1 MTVHKHEVRPVD
13 TDVEQ
18 WLDQLDPATTTSY
31 DATHHRR
38 IIAAGKALAD
48 AEDQLRHAVAAA
60 RAAGYSWALI
70 GASLG
75 VSRQA
80 AQQRFGSEP
89 SGGSSNVPV
98 AMTVDER
105 VTASAGSVVSRRYG
119 PPQASTPGAIRK
131 KGAPKPMGSNSN
143 DRHVV
148 KNPEG
153 GWDVT
158 RPDAARRSAHAETQQ
173 QAIDRA
179 RDIVRNAGGGE
190 VVIHNQQGQIRD
202 KDTIPPGNDP
212 NPPRDRR

>member
-13 TDVEQ
+13 TDVDQ

-31 DATHHRR
+31 DATHHRH

-48 AEDQLRHAVAAA
+48 AEDQLRHAVVAA
-60 RAAGYSWALI
+60 RAAGYSWAMI

-75 VSRQA
+75 VTRQA
-80 AQQRFGSEP
+80 AQQRFGPEP
-89 SGGSSNVPV
+89 SGRSSNVPA

-105 VTASAGSVVSRRYG
+105 VTASAGSVVPRRCG
-119 PPQASTPGAIRK
+119 PPQASTPGATRK
-131 KGAPKPMGSNSN
+131 KGTPKPMGSIPN

-158 RPDAARRSAHAETQQ
+158 RPDAARRSAHADTQQ

-190 VVIHNQQGQIRD
+190 VVIHNHRGQIRD
-202 KDTIPPGNDP
+202 KETIPPGNAP
-212 NPPRDRR
+212 NPPRDWR

>member
-1 MTVHKHEVRPVD
+1 MTVHNQEARPAD
-13 TDVEQ
+13 TDAEQ
-18 WLDQLDPATTTSY
+18 WLDQLDPATATSY

-48 AEDQLRHAVAAA
+48 AEEQLRHAVTAA
-60 RAAGYSWALI
+60 RAAGYSWALV
-70 GASLG
+70 GAALG
-75 VSRQA
+75 VTRQA
-80 AQQRFGSEP
+80 AQQRFGLEP
-89 SGGSSNVPV
+89 SDGSSDVR
-98 AMTVDER
+98 AASTVEER
-105 VTASAGSVVSRRYG
+105 ERASAGSVVPRRYG
-119 PPQASTPGAIRK
+119 PPQASTVGATRK
-131 KGAPKPMGSNSN
+131 KGAPTSMGSNAN

-148 KNPEG
+148 KNPDG

-158 RPDAARRSAHAETQQ
+158 RPDASRRSAHADTQQ

-179 RDIVRNAGGGE
+179 REIVRNAGGGE